1 MMSPATLEGIAV
13 IAVVSTDPC
22 RTRFP
27 LTMCCVLR
35 RSVHR
40 RVRNLALQREPM
52 PAKVTGPRGS
62 KLRAL
67 PSRYKAGSA
76 GSKTKLNT
84 LVKLVSSGLIV
95 K

>member
-1 MMSPATLEGIAV
+1 
-13 IAVVSTDPC
+13 
-22 RTRFP
+22 
-27 LTMCCVLR
+27 
-35 RSVHR
+35 
-40 RVRNLALQREPM
+40 M

-84 LVKLVSSGLIV
+84 LVKLVS
-95 K
+95 